1 MLHRLAWSSTPSAS
15 FSAACIDQIIIPS
28 RRNNVRDHI
37 SGMLL
42 FTGAYFLC
50 VLEGE
55 HRDLTD
61 LWVRL
66 QSDQRHCDLFCI
78 GDDLCGSR
86 LYPLWNTCY
95 MADPKV
101 DEQIGSLPSPQARA
115 DTDGRRTVA
124 LGSSHSPHTWSGRL
138 WPKLVFPILLRAD
151 SM

>member
-1 MLHRLAWSSTPSAS
+1 MLHRLVWSSIPSTS
-15 FSAACIDQIIIPS
+15 FSAARINQIIIPS

-37 SGMLL
+37 SGTML
-42 FTGAYFLC
+42 FTGAHFLA

-66 QSDQRHCDLFCI
+66 QQDQRHCDLFCI
-78 GDDLCGSR
+78 GDDPCGSR
-86 LYPLWNTCY
+86 LYPGWKTSY

-101 DEQIGSLPSPQARA
+101 DEQIESFRSLQARA
-115 DTDGRRTVA
+115 AMDRRRTDA
-124 LGSSHSPHTWSGRL
+124 LRDSRSPHAWSARL
-138 WPKLVFPILLRAD
+138 WPKLVFPIMLRAG